1 MHVLKDYSTNCY
13 LFLHLTYIH
22 NCMLIFF
29 GSWSMYKIL
38 GQLMV
43 YSHYSSFIILK
54 EIRLS
59 ENPIADPGRGGIP
72 RFVVIAR
79 LRKIEILNGSEVKL

>member
-1 MHVLKDYSTNCY
+1 
-13 LFLHLTYIH
+13 
-22 NCMLIFF
+22 
-29 GSWSMYKIL
+29 
-38 GQLMV
+38 MV